1 MGILRRVGTALL
13 GMALL
18 LAIAVAGSRAASN
31 VYFMAVNER
40 FVEMTPENMPMS
52 VNGALYVPY
61 IMLSIQHTGINLGVS
76 AQYNASRQTTLVSDG
91 FRSVVFDLQSNTAY
105 DAQGNPVNARAV
117 MRNAMVFLPL
127 AWVCSYFGLTRYT
140 TNWTPYGT
148 LVRLTNS
155 SVVLSDADFLD
166 AADGLLRDNLAS
178 YQQAISQQNQPS
190 SASPSQPQPEPSEP
204 PDSGSTVYLAFLW
217 GDTAQAIAEQM
228 SELGTPALFL
238 FTPEQLAQQDSLV
251 RQLVGAGHS
260 VGLDLTG
267 NTVAQCLQQA
277 QQGSQL
283 LADIARCPAYLVR
296 ADGLDQAQRA
306 QLEQAGWAV
315 WSATVRWDAPATAY
329 QLLGRLSGSRA
340 NYVEAV
346 CDSQGHAAL
355 SAALQALT
363 GEGYRLLPT
372 LATDL

>member
-1 MGILRRVGTALL
+1 MGILRRAGAALL
-13 GMALL
+13 GIALL
-18 LAIAVAGSRAASN
+18 LSIAAASSRAASN

-40 FVEMTPENMPMS
+40 FVEMTPENMPML
-52 VNGALYVPY
+52 VDGTLYVPY

-76 AQYNASRQTTLVSDG
+76 AQYNASRQTALVSDG
-91 FRSVVFDLQSNTAY
+91 FRSVVFDLQNNAAY
-105 DAQGNPVNARAV
+105 DAQSNPVNARAV
-117 MRNAMVFLPL
+117 MRNSMVFLPL
-127 AWVCSYFGLTRYT
+127 AWLCSYFGLTRYT

-178 YQQAISQQNQPS
+178 YQQAISQQSQP
-190 SASPSQPQPEPSEP
+190 SASPSQAQPEPSQS
-204 PDSGSTVYLAFLW
+204 PDSGPPVYLAFLW
-217 GDTAQAIAEQM
+217 GEAAQAIARQM
-228 SELGTPALFL
+228 SDLGTPALFL
-238 FTPEQLAQQDSLV
+238 FTPEQLVQQDSLV

-267 NTVAQCLQQA
+267 STVSQCLQQA

-296 ADGLDQAQRA
+296 ADGLDQNQRA

-315 WSATVRWDAPATAY
+315 WSATIRWEAPDTAY
-329 QLLGRLSGSRA
+329 QLLGQLSSGQA

-346 CDSQGHAAL
+346 CDRQGQAAL
-355 SAALQALT
+355 SAALQALSD
-363 GEGYRLLPT
+363 EGYRLLPT
-372 LATDL
+372 LATGL